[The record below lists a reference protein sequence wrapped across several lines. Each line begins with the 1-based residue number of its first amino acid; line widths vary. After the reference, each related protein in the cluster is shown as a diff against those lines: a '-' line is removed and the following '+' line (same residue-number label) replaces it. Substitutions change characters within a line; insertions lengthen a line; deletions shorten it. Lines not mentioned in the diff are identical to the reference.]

1 MNTNLGSSTPNAA
14 PNVIRI
20 APWDGGRYDNRMS
33 AIVIPVADPA
43 DSAGS
48 PTGVICAE
56 ANGRIIFLGYNG
68 TITTLAG
75 LTLDRATKL
84 PYDAVVGRSYS
95 NAQALTV
102 FKEVGTHSGFTQ
114 WWGINDLCFDPRD
127 TTWNTIYIA
136 NETTHCIFKTTN
148 LRGGS
153 PTTIL
158 YAGVENTPGYAGD
171 GLNVVSGG
179 AGVAQFNSPKS
190 IIMDS
195 SGNLYVADH
204 DNGAIRKIDSSG
216 NLTTLAGNQTGKPAA
231 ATITTYNETTLAPYS
246 PPGLV
251 AFSGTT
257 GAYVNYPVALRF
269 NSAGDIIFAED
280 GCHCIRRIWLTGA
293 HSGNISRIG
302 TMAPTYDATY
312 GSFTWI
318 DVDNPYYPI
327 NVAGGSPGTAGACGP
342 LDDVMYILTPEGFGN
357 ATAGRMSIDPTNT
370 TGSPSFN
377 AIFSADQSGMNLSQF
392 GGTPWIEANEN
403 GWQSSLSEG
412 FPPGLAGTFSDPYG
426 VYTWIT
432 CFSKTQ
438 ARLLSGGM
446 RYIGAIWF
454 RSRLSSIDPT
464 LNMSG
469 TNKDLFALG
478 QHIFRLGTSLCYR
491 SGARPSFA
499 LIHGMNGFGHLGS
512 DVGPTIHDI
521 CVVYNGGSATYNP
534 TLTTWG
540 IGSMTLSAGHI
551 AIVMSNTSG
560 VLGTSS
566 FVEQVGNF
574 VDITGNGNAT
584 FNGWF
589 KVTAYTDAAH
599 FTIAAPSASGTSSGS
614 PVINTGDAILRKF
627 FIMGGTGS
635 VPRPEL
641 GVAVGSSAI
650 NNDATCLSYYVRRAT
665 TAGSFPGPVA
675 LPGPLSSDTA
685 PPQIGNVVVIRVNS
699 TTIHA
704 TWTTDKQ
711 TIGALIGG
719 SKWGGLD
726 TSVGTPWRYNVSS
739 PLEGAYGTSHSA
751 TLSGLPVNTL
761 PTHWSILVKDE
772 SGNTSYLADQTIA

>member
-1 MNTNLGSSTPNAA
+1 
-14 PNVIRI
+14 
-20 APWDGGRYDNRMS
+20 
-33 AIVIPVADPA
+33 
-43 DSAGS
+43 
-48 PTGVICAE
+48 
-56 ANGRIIFLGYNG
+56 
-68 TITTLAG
+68 
-75 LTLDRATKL
+75 
-84 PYDAVVGRSYS
+84 
-95 NAQALTV
+95 
-102 FKEVGTHSGFTQ
+102 
-114 WWGINDLCFDPRD
+114 
-127 TTWNTIYIA
+127 
-136 NETTHCIFKTTN
+136 
-148 LRGGS
+148 
-153 PTTIL
+153 
-158 YAGVENTPGYAGD
+158 
-171 GLNVVSGG
+171 
-179 AGVAQFNSPKS
+179 
-190 IIMDS
+190 
-195 SGNLYVADH
+195 
-204 DNGAIRKIDSSG
+204 
-216 NLTTLAGNQTGKPAA
+216 
-231 ATITTYNETTLAPYS
+231 
-246 PPGLV
+246 
-251 AFSGTT
+251 
-257 GAYVNYPVALRF
+257 
-269 NSAGDIIFAED
+269 
-280 GCHCIRRIWLTGA
+280 
-293 HSGNISRIG
+293 
-302 TMAPTYDATY
+302 
-312 GSFTWI
+312 
-318 DVDNPYYPI
+318 
-327 NVAGGSPGTAGACGP
+327 
-342 LDDVMYILTPEGFGN
+342 
-357 ATAGRMSIDPTNT
+357 
-370 TGSPSFN
+370 
-377 AIFSADQSGMNLSQF
+377 
-392 GGTPWIEANEN
+392 
-403 GWQSSLSEG
+403 
-412 FPPGLAGTFSDPYG
+412 
-426 VYTWIT
+426 
-432 CFSKTQ
+432 
-438 ARLLSGGM
+438 
-446 RYIGAIWF
+446 
-454 RSRLSSIDPT
+454 
-464 LNMSG
+464 
-469 TNKDLFALG
+469 
-478 QHIFRLGTSLCYR
+478 
-491 SGARPSFA
+491 
-499 LIHGMNGFGHLGS
+499 MNGFGHLGS